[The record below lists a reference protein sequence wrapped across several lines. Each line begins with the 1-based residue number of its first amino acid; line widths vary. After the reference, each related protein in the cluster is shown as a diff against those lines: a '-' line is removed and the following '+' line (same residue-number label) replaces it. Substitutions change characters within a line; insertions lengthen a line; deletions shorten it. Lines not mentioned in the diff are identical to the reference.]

1 MDGVRQPKMP
11 SLQGKGRNELIDI
24 NGCGF
29 DGGSAKGERRRERET
44 DGKDEKAE
52 KITHEMNRCQMKGW
66 WDRGF

>member
-1 MDGVRQPKMP
+1 MSTRMP

-29 DGGSAKGERRRERET
+29 DRGNAKGKSET

-52 KITHEMNRCQMKGW
+52 KITRDEPLPDERMVGKRVLG
-66 WDRGF
+66 

>member
-1 MDGVRQPKMP
+1 MP
-11 SLQGKGRNELIDI
+11 SLQGKGRNELMDI

-29 DGGSAKGERRRERET
+29 DGRNAERRGGRET

-66 WDRGF
+66 RDGGF